1 MKRDKSDLSQVRDT
15 LGWFD
20 SWQIYRDDQ
29 RVSLREPVILEG
41 RDKEGKAFM
50 EEAFTENVSR
60 EGLCVEMRC
69 ALKPGTVLQVCA
81 PYDGFRSQACVAAV
95 RPSKTQPGKFLI
107 GLKFVKSNKDW
118 IIH

>member
-1 MKRDKSDLSQVRDT
+1 MKRDKPDLSEIRDT

-20 SWQIYRDDQ
+20 NWKIYRDDP
-29 RVSLREPVILEG
+29 RVPLREPVILEG
-41 RDKEGKAFM
+41 RDTEGNPFI

-60 EGLCVEMRC
+60 EGLCVEMSC

-95 RPSKTQPGKFLI
+95 RPSKSQPGKFLT
-107 GLKFVKSNKDW
+107 GLNFFKPNKDW